1 MPYLMINGR
10 RVISRLKQ
18 GMGVES
24 GEKKR
29 LLLEDELKEIL
40 VDSQHESNDK
50 QADSLYRD

>member
-1 MPYLMINGR
+1 MINGR